1 MVQNWCGKMTKTFG
15 AKDIRKRKRRK
26 KKKILKPFPKKEKGR
41 KTVLKLYIWEIQKM
55 SLEGYRRLPRRL
67 RPYTRKIIYKPFI
80 RVDANVERLS
90 SIDHI
95 KELALEVIGCDGT
108 FIIRGISHGKTKT
121 GFKWVRL
128 AVVKIKNTSNG
139 LKAFVSETG
148 RLSRYWFY
156 RKE

>member
-1 MVQNWCGKMTKTFG
+1 MTKTFG

-95 KELALEVIGCDGT
+95 KELALEVIGCDG
-108 FIIRGISHGKTKT
+108 
-121 GFKWVRL
+121 
-128 AVVKIKNTSNG
+128 
-139 LKAFVSETG
+139 
-148 RLSRYWFY
+148 
-156 RKE
+156 